1 MPKPG
6 LTLLETVLSS
16 SLASRHLPKET
27 PDSGLQLIGQFKVTH
42 RRVTVNK
49 HHI

>member
-1 MPKPG
+1 MPKPA
-6 LTLLETVLSS
+6 LNLLETVLSL
-16 SLASRHLPKET
+16 SLASPHIPKET
-27 PDSGLQLIGQFKVTH
+27 PDSDLQSIGQFKVTH